1 MSNIKVISK
10 ETHNTLMEINE
21 SKVSLSEASVV
32 VLKINKEDVL
42 KIEQSGNSAII
53 TLKNGEHIVIENFF
67 NNINYQ
73 TENSLVFEDDQ
84 HKLLWVQFSDANGA
98 LLDNITYGYIENI
111 EPLLYHDS
119 VAGPLAWSFIP
130 TTAAGILWWAHN
142 DHKNSKDTTAPAKP
156 TTPEG
161 FVDNQG
167 DNQGTFPGG
176 TQTDDTTPG
185 IVIGPVTPGD
195 KPTLIVDGVEVPS
208 TYDPT
213 TGTLTPVNPLPE
225 GPHEI
230 TYTITDPAGNT
241 SVPSDPIQVVVDTTA
256 PAKPT
261 TPTDFVD
268 NQGDN
273 QGTFPGGTQTD
284 DTTPGIVIGPVTP
297 GDKPTLIVDGVEV
310 PSTYDPT
317 TGTLT
322 PVNPLPEGPHEITY
336 TITDPAGNTSVPS
349 DPIQVVVDTTAP

>member
-67 NNINYQ
+67 NNTNYQ

-241 SVPSDPIQVVVDTTA
+241 SV
-256 PAKPT
+256 
-261 TPTDFVD
+261 
-268 NQGDN
+268 
-273 QGTFPGGTQTD
+273 
-284 DTTPGIVIGPVTP
+284 
-297 GDKPTLIVDGVEV
+297 
-310 PSTYDPT
+310 
-317 TGTLT
+317 
-322 PVNPLPEGPHEITY
+322 
-336 TITDPAGNTSVPS
+336 
-349 DPIQVVVDTTAP
+349 

>member
-1 MSNIKVISK
+1 
-10 ETHNTLMEINE
+10 
-21 SKVSLSEASVV
+21 
-32 VLKINKEDVL
+32 
-42 KIEQSGNSAII
+42 
-53 TLKNGEHIVIENFF
+53 
-67 NNINYQ
+67 
-73 TENSLVFEDDQ
+73 
-84 HKLLWVQFSDANGA
+84 
-98 LLDNITYGYIENI
+98 
-111 EPLLYHDS
+111 
-119 VAGPLAWSFIP
+119 
-130 TTAAGILWWAHN
+130 
-142 DHKNSKDTTAPAKP
+142 
-156 TTPEG
+156 
-161 FVDNQG
+161 
-167 DNQGTFPGG
+167 
-176 TQTDDTTPG
+176 
-185 IVIGPVTPGD
+185 D

-322 PVNPLPEGPHEITY
+322 PV
-336 TITDPAGNTSVPS
+336 
-349 DPIQVVVDTTAP
+349 